1 MKLNIL
7 SEEKDGNVIHR
18 RYSCPCGQGYIDE
31 EQDYTSGHR
40 DEFVTIQ
47 CPKCREHYSVIYS
60 ESGLR
65 WKLYHDYT
73 TYYNE
78 NSTSGGIKMARRSPY
93 SKVNKTNQ
101 IRAEHVKG
109 MGDVVFKGFQCL
121 NPECTEFIF
130 VREDEI
136 GEDFS
141 IACPTCGYVHESGG
155 ETKFYDYS
163 MDVND
168 DSGVPVSVATGSFSI
183 YHDDYIAEAKLYK
196 YCIVCNAI
204 KPLEFFDRHASRASG
219 HQGECRLC
227 KKAYNEIKNGTRLT
241 DQHREAAQKRRLLL
255 DVAGSPKINS
265 REIEDRY
272 GQKCFCCGK
281 DLSAVTDKR
290 EKPLDH
296 TLPVY
301 YLWPLSTENATLLC
315 RDCNG
320 NKSGTWPSDFYDD
333 SHLRRL
339 AIVRGFDYDILSGEP
354 QYNPEAITALHD
366 PEKVDALLVKFA
378 AYMPEVIKLRN
389 RILRDT
395 GFDFFSVSKTISDA
409 YVRQANEALR

>member
-1 MKLNIL
+1 MKLDIL
-7 SEEKDGNVIHR
+7 SEEKDGNVIYR

-40 DEFVTIQ
+40 DAFVTIQ

-73 TYYNE
+73 TYYNK

-141 IACPTCGYVHESGG
+141 IECPACGYVHESGG

-196 YCIVCNAI
+196 YCIVCNTI

-265 REIEDRY
+265 REIENRY

-339 AIVRGFDYDILSGEP
+339 AILTGFDYDLLSGEP